1 MLYFFPLRSQRYDI
15 VGGGDNV
22 RAKNISTNI
31 QSRYMSILIFALV
44 RFRVDVAHDESRNRA
59 ARCKLP
65 VLKNKK
71 NPAPPLNVVFFLLP
85 GIRFRFIY

>member
-59 ARCKLP
+59 ARCELR
-65 VLKNKK
+65 VLKTKK
-71 NPAPPLNVVFFLLP
+71 IQLHLMLCFFLP